1 MIFGAISRLGVAK
14 QQKKMAKNTVV
25 PEFEQYQESPYA
37 KEMMGLA
44 RARQNAR
51 MPGAPMMERNVLQS
65 QANTMGAVERNST
78 DGATSI
84 AAAMASQATT
94 NQAMNNLQ
102 MMEAQNQAQND
113 ARLAQAQGVMIGE
126 GNKVFESRE
135 GYRRE
140 QQGRKDAFT
149 MASQHNSASAFDGLD
164 QAMGTVLGAALKPEG
179 ALTGILQRN
188 DKTPKTKNRT
198 RVPRRTSTYNYQGND
213 SDMA

>member
-51 MPGAPMMERNVLQS
+51 MPGAQQFENASLQA
-65 QANTMGAVERNST
+65 QANAMGAVERNST
-78 DGATSI
+78 DGATNI

-102 MMEAQNQAQND
+102 MMEAQDQARRDQQ
-113 ARLAQAQGVMIGE
+113 LAQAQGVMIGE

-149 MASQHNSASAFDGLD
+149 MASQHNKASAFDGLD
-164 QAMGTVLGAALKPEG
+164 QAMGTVAGAALNPEG
-179 ALTGILQRN
+179 ALTGILKR
-188 DKTPKTKNRT
+188 DKKTDK
-198 RVPRRTSTYNYQGND
+198 
-213 SDMA
+213 

>member
-1 MIFGAISRLGVAK
+1 MIFGAISRLSTAGK
-14 QQKKMAKNTVV
+14 QNRMAKNIKV
-25 PEFEQYQESPYA
+25 PEFQEYQESPYA

-51 MPGAPMMERNVLQS
+51 MAGAAMMERNVQQG
-65 QANTMGAVERNST
+65 QANAMGAVERNST
-78 DGATSI
+78 DGATNI
-84 AAAMASQATT
+84 AAAMATQATT

-140 QQGRKDAFT
+140 QMGRKDAFT
-149 MASQHNSASAFDGLD
+149 MAAQQNKATAFDSLD
-164 QAMGTVLGAALKPEG
+164 QAIGAVAGAALNPAGGLFGGRKKPAKG
-179 ALTGILQRN
+179 T
-188 DKTPKTKNRT
+188 
-198 RVPRRTSTYNYQGND
+198 VTYNYQGNN
-213 SDMA
+213 SDWA